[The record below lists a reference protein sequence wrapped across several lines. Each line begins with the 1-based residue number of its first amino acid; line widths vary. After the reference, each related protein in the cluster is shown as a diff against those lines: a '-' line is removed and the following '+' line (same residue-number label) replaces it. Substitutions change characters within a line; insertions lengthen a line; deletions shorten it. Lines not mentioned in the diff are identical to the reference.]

1 MTKFTTGFLLAVLV
15 LTGKASWAEEENRE
29 HKKNISKAVSAQLLR
44 MKLKKMNKTKANKES
59 KISSENVDL
68 KVEDAKPVATQG
80 KSEPVAEKKSVSTVK
95 EAVKKSEKAQ
105 EKQAGAGAGVKEKR
119 PSSQQKNDNLRLRL
133 QDLVN
138 SAPDD

>member
-15 LTGKASWAEEENRE
+15 FTGKASWAEEENRE

-59 KISSENVDL
+59 KISSKNVGL

-105 EKQAGAGAGVKEKR
+105 EKQAGAGVKEKR